1 MEIFE
6 TSDVEDEENVIDENA
21 SIDSDADTVD
31 DESIERSKLD
41 AQKAFERFQYFPYA
55 TSKEEKESQKGVLD
69 FSQRFNMLS
78 EEVKRLSEELEAQVS
93 DQEESK
99 DSFSKFENASK
110 TLAEAVLLKKR
121 LEGLESDS
129 RLRGLIDPEYR
140 VKEMLSDQNEISSQI
155 MADAAAFSTSKSGES
170 NSSNSSSSNTLTY
183 ELYHNVDTVRVRE
196 AEAMNDLEL
205 RVASLEKLLVQKD
218 KDEDRESSTSTIL
231 SAIRKMENQME
242 LLRPQTLDALSRR
255 MKTIVSEYESFSRR
269 MSRARSKNG
278 GVSNPIRAQKL
289 ATALEKIDSYDKI
302 SASIPSLVKRLKTL
316 RALHEESATFS
327 NRLSAI
333 EKRQDRALEDLD
345 RSEKLVSELEVA
357 MRENMKTIAKNIEV
371 LDERIDK
378 CSSF

>member
-1 MEIFE
+1 
-6 TSDVEDEENVIDENA
+6 
-21 SIDSDADTVD
+21 
-31 DESIERSKLD
+31 
-41 AQKAFERFQYFPYA
+41 
-55 TSKEEKESQKGVLD
+55 
-69 FSQRFNMLS
+69 MLS

-170 NSSNSSSSNTLTY
+170 NSSSSSNTLTY

-278 GVSNPIRAQKL
+278 GVSNPIRAKKL

>member
-1 MEIFE
+1 
-6 TSDVEDEENVIDENA
+6 
-21 SIDSDADTVD
+21 
-31 DESIERSKLD
+31 
-41 AQKAFERFQYFPYA
+41 
-55 TSKEEKESQKGVLD
+55 
-69 FSQRFNMLS
+69 
-78 EEVKRLSEELEAQVS
+78 
-93 DQEESK
+93 
-99 DSFSKFENASK
+99 
-110 TLAEAVLLKKR
+110 
-121 LEGLESDS
+121 
-129 RLRGLIDPEYR
+129 LIDPEYR

-170 NSSNSSSSNTLTY
+170 NSSSSSNTLTY

-316 RALHEESATFS
+316 RA
-327 NRLSAI
+327 
-333 EKRQDRALEDLD
+333 
-345 RSEKLVSELEVA
+345 
-357 MRENMKTIAKNIEV
+357 
-371 LDERIDK
+371 
-378 CSSF
+378 

>member
-6 TSDVEDEENVIDENA
+6 TSDIEEEENVIDENA
-21 SIDSDADTVD
+21 SIDSDVDTVD

-41 AQKAFERFQYFPYA
+41 AQKAFERFQYFPFA
-55 TSKEEKESQKGVLD
+55 TSKNEEKKETQKHLD

-78 EEVKRLSEELEAQVS
+78 MEVKRLSEELEAQVS

-155 MADAAAFSTSKSGES
+155 MADAAAFSTAKSGES
-170 NSSNSSSSNTLTY
+170 NSNSSSSSTLTY

-218 KDEDRESSTSTIL
+218 EDEDRKSTSTIL

-255 MKTIVSEYESFSRR
+255 MKTIASEYESFSRR

-278 GVSNPIRAQKL
+278 GVSNPIRAKKL

-371 LDERIDK
+371 LDGRIDK